1 MVKEGNDTMAKNP
14 NRIKEPLFDRVFY
27 IVTFII
33 LLAILVIIIYPL
45 WFVLMAS
52 CSDAQYVN
60 NGDILLYPK
69 GFTTLGYE
77 RTIANMNIWIGY
89 ANTILYTVGGTVV
102 GTFCTVVAG
111 YALSRKDFLWA
122 NPVMLGIS
130 FTMLFSGGIIPS
142 YILVTQ
148 YLDMYDSRWALIIP
162 TCMNAFN
169 LILIRTALQNVPA
182 SLEESAMLD
191 GAGRF
196 TILFRIMLP
205 LIKATLATVVL
216 YFVIGN
222 WNSWFNAMIY
232 LRTRSKFPLQLV
244 LREILITASDAAT
257 TGTVTSSTETGDTAL
272 YRQLTQYCTII
283 VSTVPIFI
291 FYPFIQKYFESGVMI
306 GAIKG

>member
-1 MVKEGNDTMAKNP
+1 MAMVRNKSIGS
-14 NRIKEPLFDRVFY
+14 RVFNFVN
-27 IVTFII
+27 IVFF
-33 LLAILVIIIYPL
+33 AFVIIACILPV
-45 WFVLMAS
+45 WHVFCAS
-52 CSDAQYVN
+52 FSDAGWVLNQSGIIWQIHDFSLTGYKLVFENANIWTGYLNTFFYV
-60 NGDILLYPK
+60 
-69 GFTTLGYE
+69 
-77 RTIANMNIWIGY
+77 IANTALGM
-89 ANTILYTVGGTVV
+89 LLTVMG
-102 GTFCTVVAG
+102 A

-196 TILFRIMLP
+196 TILFRTMLP

>member
-1 MVKEGNDTMAKNP
+1 MAMVRNKSIGS
-14 NRIKEPLFDRVFY
+14 RVFNFVN
-27 IVTFII
+27 IVFF
-33 LLAILVIIIYPL
+33 AFVIIACILPV
-45 WFVLMAS
+45 WHVFCAS
-52 CSDAQYVN
+52 FSDAGWVLNQSGIIWQIHDFSLTDYKLVFENANIWTGYLNTFFYV
-60 NGDILLYPK
+60 
-69 GFTTLGYE
+69 
-77 RTIANMNIWIGY
+77 IANTALGM
-89 ANTILYTVGGTVV
+89 LLTVMG
-102 GTFCTVVAG
+102 A

>member
-1 MVKEGNDTMAKNP
+1 MAMVRNKSIGS
-14 NRIKEPLFDRVFY
+14 RVFNFVN
-27 IVTFII
+27 IVFF
-33 LLAILVIIIYPL
+33 AFVIIACILPV
-45 WFVLMAS
+45 WHVFCAS
-52 CSDAQYVN
+52 FSDAGWVLNQSGIIWQIHDFSLTGYKLVFENANIWTGYLNTFFYV
-60 NGDILLYPK
+60 
-69 GFTTLGYE
+69 
-77 RTIANMNIWIGY
+77 IANTALGM
-89 ANTILYTVGGTVV
+89 LLTVMG
-102 GTFCTVVAG
+102 A

-257 TGTVTSSTETGDTAL
+257 TGTVTTSTETGDTAL

>member
-1 MVKEGNDTMAKNP
+1 MAMVRNNSIGS
-14 NRIKEPLFDRVFY
+14 RVFNFVN
-27 IVTFII
+27 IVFF
-33 LLAILVIIIYPL
+33 AFVIIACILPV
-45 WFVLMAS
+45 WHVFCAS
-52 CSDAQYVN
+52 FSDAGWVLNQSGIIWQIHDFSLTGYKLVFENANIWTGYLNTFFYV
-60 NGDILLYPK
+60 
-69 GFTTLGYE
+69 
-77 RTIANMNIWIGY
+77 IANTALGM
-89 ANTILYTVGGTVV
+89 LLTVMG
-102 GTFCTVVAG
+102 A

>member
-1 MVKEGNDTMAKNP
+1 MAMVRNKSIGS
-14 NRIKEPLFDRVFY
+14 RVFNFVN
-27 IVTFII
+27 IVFF
-33 LLAILVIIIYPL
+33 AFVIIACILPV
-45 WFVLMAS
+45 WHVFCAS
-52 CSDAQYVN
+52 FSDAGWVLNQSGIIWQIHDFSLTGYKLVFENANIWTGYLNTFFYV
-60 NGDILLYPK
+60 
-69 GFTTLGYE
+69 
-77 RTIANMNIWIGY
+77 IANTALGM
-89 ANTILYTVGGTVV
+89 LLTVMG
-102 GTFCTVVAG
+102 A

-232 LRTRSKFPLQLV
+232 LRTRSKFPLQLI
-244 LREILITASDAAT
+244 LREILITATDTAAT
-257 TGTVTSSTETGDTAL
+257 SGNIDSTTVSGELTL
-272 YRQLTQYCTII
+272 YRQLIKYCTIV
-283 VSTVPIFI
+283 VSTVPMFI
-291 FYPFIQKYFESGVMI
+291 FYPFVQKYFESGVMI

>member
-1 MVKEGNDTMAKNP
+1 MAMVRNKSIGS
-14 NRIKEPLFDRVFY
+14 RVFNFVN
-27 IVTFII
+27 IVFF
-33 LLAILVIIIYPL
+33 AFVIIACILPV
-45 WFVLMAS
+45 WHVFCAS
-52 CSDAQYVN
+52 FSDAGWVLNQSGIIWQIHDFSLTGYKLVFENDNIWTGYLNTFFYV
-60 NGDILLYPK
+60 
-69 GFTTLGYE
+69 
-77 RTIANMNIWIGY
+77 IANTALGM
-89 ANTILYTVGGTVV
+89 LLTVMG
-102 GTFCTVVAG
+102 A

>member
-1 MVKEGNDTMAKNP
+1 MAMVRNKSIGS
-14 NRIKEPLFDRVFY
+14 RVFNFVN
-27 IVTFII
+27 IVFF
-33 LLAILVIIIYPL
+33 AFVIIACILPV
-45 WFVLMAS
+45 WHVFCAS
-52 CSDAQYVN
+52 FSDAGWVLNQSGIIWQIHDFSLTGYKLVFENANIWTGYLNTFFYV
-60 NGDILLYPK
+60 
-69 GFTTLGYE
+69 
-77 RTIANMNIWIGY
+77 IANTALGM
-89 ANTILYTVGGTVV
+89 LLTVMG
-102 GTFCTVVAG
+102 A

-283 VSTVPIFI
+283 VSTVPLFI

>member
-1 MVKEGNDTMAKNP
+1 MAMVRNKSIGS
-14 NRIKEPLFDRVFY
+14 RVFNFVN
-27 IVTFII
+27 IVFF
-33 LLAILVIIIYPL
+33 AFVIIACILPV
-45 WFVLMAS
+45 WHVFCAS
-52 CSDAQYVN
+52 FSDAGWVLNQSGIIWQIHDFSLTGYKLVFENANIWTGYLNTFFYV
-60 NGDILLYPK
+60 
-69 GFTTLGYE
+69 
-77 RTIANMNIWIGY
+77 IANTALGM
-89 ANTILYTVGGTVV
+89 LLTVMG
-102 GTFCTVVAG
+102 A

-182 SLEESAMLD
+182 SLEESAML
-191 GAGRF
+191 A
-196 TILFRIMLP
+196 I
-205 LIKATLATVVL
+205 VVL

>member
-1 MVKEGNDTMAKNP
+1 MAMVRNKSIGS
-14 NRIKEPLFDRVFY
+14 RVFNFVN
-27 IVTFII
+27 IVFF
-33 LLAILVIIIYPL
+33 AFVIIACILPV
-45 WFVLMAS
+45 WHVFCAS
-52 CSDAQYVN
+52 FSDAGWVLNQSGIIWQIHDFSLTGYKLVFENANIWTGYLNTFFYV
-60 NGDILLYPK
+60 
-69 GFTTLGYE
+69 
-77 RTIANMNIWIGY
+77 IANTALGM
-89 ANTILYTVGGTVV
+89 LLTVMG
-102 GTFCTVVAG
+102 A

-232 LRTRSKFPLQLV
+232 LRTRAKFPLQLI
-244 LREILITASDAAT
+244 LREILITATDTA
-257 TGTVTSSTETGDTAL
+257 SSTGNIDSSSVSGELTL
-272 YRQLTQYCTII
+272 YRQLIKYCTIV
-283 VSTVPIFI
+283 VSTVPMFV
-291 FYPFIQKYFESGVMI
+291 FYPFVQKYFESGVMI

>member
-1 MVKEGNDTMAKNP
+1 MAMVRNKSIGS
-14 NRIKEPLFDRVFY
+14 RVFNFVN
-27 IVTFII
+27 IVFF
-33 LLAILVIIIYPL
+33 AFVIIACILPV
-45 WFVLMAS
+45 WHVFCAS
-52 CSDAQYVN
+52 FSDAGWVLNQSGIIWQIHDFSLTGYKLVFENANIWTGYLNTFFYV
-60 NGDILLYPK
+60 
-69 GFTTLGYE
+69 
-77 RTIANMNIWIGY
+77 IANTALGM
-89 ANTILYTVGGTVV
+89 LLTVMG
-102 GTFCTVVAG
+102 A

-232 LRTRSKFPLQLV
+232 LRTGSKFPLQLV